1 MDTVTRIRAF
11 DLDLAQLNR
20 VQDLRCEGYFHIIH
34 IMYDDLTDHYVTL
47 VECDD
52 RMATW
57 ISLC

>member
-1 MDTVTRIRAF
+1 MDCLTRIRTF
-11 DLDLAQLNR
+11 DLNMDQLNR

-57 ISLC
+57 IGLL

>member
-1 MDTVTRIRAF
+1 MTRIRTF
-11 DLDLAQLNR
+11 DLNLDQLNR
-20 VQDLRCEGYFHIIH
+20 VQDLKTQGYFRIIH

-57 ISLC
+57 IELQ

>member
-1 MDTVTRIRAF
+1 MDCLTRIRTF
-11 DLDLAQLNR
+11 DLNMDQLNR
-20 VQDLRCEGYFHIIH
+20 VQDLRCQGYFHIIH

-57 ISLC
+57 IGLL